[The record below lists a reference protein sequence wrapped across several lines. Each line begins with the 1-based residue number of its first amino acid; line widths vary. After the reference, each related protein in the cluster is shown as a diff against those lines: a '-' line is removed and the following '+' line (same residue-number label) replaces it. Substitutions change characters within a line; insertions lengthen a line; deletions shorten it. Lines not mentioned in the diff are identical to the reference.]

1 MCLYLGSTNHWQSFR
16 RPGIITRLEQLIT
29 KSPHQLFT
37 AGLLLL
43 QYSRLT
49 ALDFFDQVDDSY
61 GISEEGPETSDGE
74 ETVFVPELNFQ
85 LSTTDYQRLC
95 DSVDPLSPSHNYGI
109 DLYEQ
114 VVHFIE
120 SL

>member
-1 MCLYLGSTNHWQSFR
+1 MRTAHN
-16 RPGIITRLEQLIT
+16 

-43 QYSRLT
+43 QHSQLT
-49 ALDFFDQVDDSY
+49 ALDFFEDVDSAY
-61 GISEEGPETSDGE
+61 GIDDEGPEPVDE
-74 ETVFVPELNFQ
+74 EGTVVVPDLNF
-85 LSTTDYQRLC
+85 RLTPTNLRHLR
-95 DSVDPLSPSHNYGI
+95 DTVDPLSPSNNFGI

-114 VVHFIE
+114 TVHFIE